1 MILASAIRYNSN
13 NVPNIKSS
21 PKLQILGITCDN
33 ASNNDA
39 MIEELAA
46 RLEAFPGAANQV
58 RCFLHIV
65 NLVAKG
71 VLRQFEPPK
80 SKKQGQDIFEDGAA
94 ELAAMSV
101 DVEESGEVL
110 EEDLEAGVEDDVDDD
125 VEDDDV
131 EDDVEGL
138 EETREGMS
146 PDEVKKL
153 EEEVK
158 PVRLVLAKVS
168 PLRFCL

>member
-1 MILASAIRYNSN
+1 M
-13 NVPNIKSS
+13 
-21 PKLQILGITCDN
+21 CDD

-39 MIEELAA
+39 MIKELTA
-46 RLEAFPGAANQV
+46 RLEAFPRAANQV

-71 VLRQFEPPK
+71 ILCQFEPPK

-94 ELAAMSV
+94 ELATMSV
-101 DVEESGEVL
+101 DIEDSGEVL
-110 EEDLEAGVEDDVDDD
+110 EEDLEADVEDDVDDD

-131 EDDVEGL
+131 EDDDVEGL

-158 PVRLVLAKVS
+158 PVRLVLVKVS
-168 PLRFCL
+168 PL

>member
-21 PKLQILGITCDN
+21 LKLQILGITCDN
-33 ASNNDA
+33 ASNNDT

-46 RLEAFPGAANQV
+46 RLEAFPRAANPV
-58 RCFLHIV
+58 HCFLHIV

-71 VLRQFEPPK
+71 VLHQFKPPK

-94 ELAAMSV
+94 ELTAMSV
-101 DVEESGEVL
+101 DVEDNGEVL
-110 EEDLEAGVEDDVDDD
+110 EEDLEANVEDDVDVD

-131 EDDVEGL
+131 EDVDVEGL
-138 EETREGMS
+138 EETCEGMS
-146 PDEVKKL
+146 PDQVKKL

-158 PVRLVLAKVS
+158 PVWLVLAKVS
-168 PLRFCL
+168 PL

>member
-1 MILASAIRYNSN
+1 MYN
-13 NVPNIKSS
+13 
-21 PKLQILGITCDN
+21 N

-39 MIEELAA
+39 MIEELTA

-58 RCFLHIV
+58 CCFLHIV

-80 SKKQGQDIFEDGAA
+80 SKKQSQEIFEDGAA
-94 ELAAMSV
+94 ELTAMSV
-101 DVEESGEVL
+101 DVEDSGEVL
-110 EEDLEAGVEDDVDDD
+110 EEDLEADVEDD

-146 PDEVKKL
+146 LDEVKKL

-158 PVRLVLAKVS
+158 PVWLVLAKVS
-168 PLRFCL
+168 PLQFCL